1 MIVPL
6 YRFTP
11 FGKQI
16 NYEVYKALEEMKII
30 ITGTKPKTIKTI
42 TDIYNKKKGEF
53 TNKDFEDIKRLL
65 LEDDFYIKPMQI
77 KQQLIPVYGG
87 TLPPKTKKIKA
98 SNYTLKFGVEVECFI
113 EITDK
118 FIEKFLEYF
127 NSNEE
132 METSNLITNINIFIS
147 TYEMTNDINQ
157 LKQDL
162 KLLFEDYK
170 RNEDYDDDADE
181 IITLL
186 SKILK
191 MKKIEPRYTSYEI
204 TKKYEIKIKDF
215 EDTEIK
221 EDFAIMTDG
230 SVECLEKICK
240 LYHKIDDK
248 PDNFTN
254 IESKSVFEYIEF
266 VSRIFE
272 SPTDVKNGLT
282 NLNKKIDEFFGKE
295 LFNSN
300 KTSNHIHFSLNKNGE
315 IQTAKDPEFIM
326 VFISLWYILEEFIFS
341 LCAYFRK
348 GEKFCKSISSHIKDL
363 PLNIING
370 ITEKYILQLC
380 STQYFDLTDRS
391 HTLNITNLF
400 ETDVKS
406 DKPTLEIRIKHG
418 SNDPEETYQ
427 FCILIE
433 KIVRKAEIIL
443 EELQSHKNKP
453 IITFINEHYGIT
465 ATEINP
471 DRILSF
477 LGCTRKEQDYWKSHI
492 EKIQKFNKIYK

>member
-1 MIVPL
+1 
-6 YRFTP
+6 
-11 FGKQI
+11 
-16 NYEVYKALEEMKII
+16 
-30 ITGTKPKTIKTI
+30 
-42 TDIYNKKKGEF
+42 
-53 TNKDFEDIKRLL
+53 
-65 LEDDFYIKPMQI
+65 
-77 KQQLIPVYGG
+77 
-87 TLPPKTKKIKA
+87 
-98 SNYTLKFGVEVECFI
+98 
-113 EITDK
+113 
-118 FIEKFLEYF
+118 
-127 NSNEE
+127 
-132 METSNLITNINIFIS
+132 
-147 TYEMTNDINQ
+147 
-157 LKQDL
+157 
-162 KLLFEDYK
+162 
-170 RNEDYDDDADE
+170 
-181 IITLL
+181 
-186 SKILK
+186 
-191 MKKIEPRYTSYEI
+191 
-204 TKKYEIKIKDF
+204 
-215 EDTEIK
+215 
-221 EDFAIMTDG
+221 
-230 SVECLEKICK
+230 
-240 LYHKIDDK
+240 
-248 PDNFTN
+248 
-254 IESKSVFEYIEF
+254 
-266 VSRIFE
+266 
-272 SPTDVKNGLT
+272 
-282 NLNKKIDEFFGKE
+282 
-295 LFNSN
+295 
-300 KTSNHIHFSLNKNGE
+300 
-315 IQTAKDPEFIM
+315 M

-400 ETDVKS
+400 ETDIKS